1 MDILFILLIVLMLV
15 IIALGSVAW
24 CYRAAKN
31 ARHARHNSDVAFDA
45 LSRLERDI
53 EELRGKVIRA
63 EMEAAQNAPQ
73 SARDE
78 RTARIERQYAKM
90 QEYQL
95 HDYGMTFDGR
105 EEGLTDEA

>member
-1 MDILFILLIVLMLV
+1 MELLFASLIILILIIIV
-15 IIALGSVAW
+15 LGSVAW
-24 CYRAAKN
+24 CYRAARD

-53 EELRGKVIRA
+53 EELRGMVMRA

-95 HDYGMTFDGR
+95 HDYGMTFDGK